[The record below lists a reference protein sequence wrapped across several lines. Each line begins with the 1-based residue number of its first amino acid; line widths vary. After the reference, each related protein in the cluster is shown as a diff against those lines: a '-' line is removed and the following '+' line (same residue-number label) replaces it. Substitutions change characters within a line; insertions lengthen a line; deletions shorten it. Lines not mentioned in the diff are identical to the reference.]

1 MNNIYIYNNFY
12 DLLNLIN
19 KLINNN
25 IKPDNIKNINFSP
38 TLFDNLIKLDL
49 KNDESIINNTI
60 KKIGYTNFNIIY
72 KVFLSEYDNKELI
85 IYYYYKNSLKYK
97 EQTIYMRNIKCVNL
111 SLKIAKYVGSET
123 HKLKG
128 FLRFIEL
135 KNNVLYATIEPTN
148 NVLELLSIHFKK
160 RLKNEYW
167 IIEDKK
173 RNIISLYD
181 KNDYTIINSNDFK
194 ISTNELSKNELNI
207 ENLWINFYKTIGIK
221 SRKNE
226 RCRMN
231 FMPKKYW
238 KYIIE
243 MSDEYEKNS

>member
-1 MNNIYIYNNFY
+1 MDNIYIYNNFY
-12 DLLNLIN
+12 DLLDLIN
-19 KLINNN
+19 ILINDN
-25 IKPDNIKNINFSP
+25 IKPFNIKPNNYSP
-38 TLFDNLIKLDL
+38 TLFENIINLDL
-49 KNDESIINNTI
+49 NSNESIIDTI
-60 KKIGYTNFNIIY
+60 VKKIGYINFNIIY
-72 KVFLSEYDNKELI
+72 KVYLSEHDNKELI

-97 EQTIYMRNIKCVNL
+97 ENTFYMRNLKCVST
-111 SLKIAKYVGSET
+111 SLKIAKYVGSEA

-128 FLRFIEL
+128 FVRFIEL
-135 KNNVLYATIEPTN
+135 KNKVLYATIEPTN
-148 NVLELLSIHFKK
+148 NVLELLSNHFKK

-181 KNDYTIINSNDFK
+181 KKDYIIIDSNDFK
-194 ISTNELSKNELNI
+194 ISTNELSNNELNI
-207 ENLWINFYKTIGIK
+207 ENLWKDFYKTIGIK

-238 KYIIE
+238 KYMIE

>member
-1 MNNIYIYNNFY
+1 MDNIYIYNSFY
-12 DLLNLIN
+12 DLLDLIS
-19 KLINNN
+19 KLIKNN
-25 IKPDNIKNINFSP
+25 IKPDNIKHINHSP

-60 KKIGYTNFNIIY
+60 NKIGYINFNIIY
-72 KVFLSEYDNKELI
+72 KVFLSDYDNKELI
-85 IYYYYKNSLKYK
+85 MYYYYKNSLKYK
-97 EQTIYMRNIKCVNL
+97 ENTFYMRNLKCVST
-111 SLKIAKYVGSET
+111 SLKITKNVSSET

-135 KNNVLYATIEPTN
+135 KNNILYATIEPTN

-181 KNDYTIINSNDFK
+181 KKDYIIIDSNDFK
-194 ISTNELSKNELNI
+194 ISTNELSNNELDI

-226 RCRMN
+226 KCRMN